1 MTENGGRRNPTA
13 IIRVVMMLAWISVH
27 DHVAGGKLR
36 ELAKGIGCSQKE
48 ALGILVSL
56 WLWGLNNADRTG
68 KLRSCDRTDIAE
80 EVLSKG
86 LSDGL
91 DKNSIV
97 ESLITHHWIDESED
111 GALYLH
117 DWDTW
122 QEQWYKFLKAKEYD
136 ANRKRQ
142 ERARKK
148 AETSEEEKPQTEKSP
163 EDNPKDNPTDRPP
176 DSPTDKAKK
185 PKKNTKKKVEKKQYA
200 EFVSL
205 KEEEYQ
211 KLVYGYGQG
220 AADKFIEEL
229 NLYKGSTGKTYK
241 SDYMTILNWVTDK
254 VDKKYPGL
262 IQRPAPDTIQKSKQT
277 EPAGNP
283 FGQWKE

>member
-1 MTENGGRRNPTA
+1 
-13 IIRVVMMLAWISVH
+13 MLAWISVH

-36 ELAKGIGCSQKE
+36 ELAKDIGCSQKE

-97 ESLITHHWIDESED
+97 ESLITHRWIDEGED

-122 QEQWYKFLKAKEYD
+122 QEQWYKFLKVKEYD

-142 ERARKK
+142 ERAKKK
-148 AETSEEEKPQTEKSP
+148 AEPVGEEKQKAEKSP
-163 EDNPKDNPTDRPP
+163 EENPKDNPTDSPS
-176 DSPTDKAKK
+176 DNPTDKEKK
-185 PKKNTKKKVEKKQYA
+185 PKKTVKKKAEKKQYA

-211 KLVYGYGQG
+211 KLVDGYGQG

-241 SDYMTILNWVTDK
+241 SDYMTILNWVTEK

-262 IQRPAPDTIQKSKQT
+262 IQRPAPAATQQKVQGAVS
-277 EPAGNP
+277 GNP

>member
-1 MTENGGRRNPTA
+1 M
-13 IIRVVMMLAWISVH
+13 AWISVH
-27 DHVAGGKLR
+27 DHVVGGKLR
-36 ELAKGIGCSQKE
+36 ELAKDIGCSQKE

-97 ESLITHHWIDESED
+97 ESLISNRWIDESED

-142 ERARKK
+142 ERARKR
-148 AETSEEEKPQTEKSP
+148 AETSEEEEPQTEKSP
-163 EDNPKDNPTDRPP
+163 KDNPTDSPP

-185 PKKNTKKKVEKKQYA
+185 PKKTAKKKVEKKQYA

-211 KLVYGYGQG
+211 KLVQGYGQG

-229 NLYKGSTGKTYK
+229 NLYKGSTGKSYK

-262 IQRPAPDTIQKSKQT
+262 IQRPAPATAQKSEQK
-277 EPAGNP
+277 EVSGNP

>member
-1 MTENGGRRNPTA
+1 MT
-13 IIRVVMMLAWISVH
+13 LAWISVH

-36 ELAKGIGCSQKE
+36 ELAKDIGCSQKE

-68 KLRSCDRTDIAE
+68 KLRSCDRADIAD

-86 LSDGL
+86 LSTGL
-91 DKNSIV
+91 DKYSIV
-97 ESLITHHWIDESED
+97 ESLINHHWIDEGED
-111 GALYLH
+111 GILYLH

-122 QEQWYKFLKAKEYD
+122 QEQWYKFLKNKEYD
-136 ANRKRQ
+136 AERKRQ

-148 AETSEEEKPQTEKSP
+148 AESEGKIETQKEKNPV
-163 EDNPKDNPTDRPP
+163 DNPKDNPTDRPP
-176 DSPTDKAKK
+176 DSPTDEAKK
-185 PKKNTKKKVEKKQYA
+185 VKKSTKKKVEKKQYA

-205 KEEEYQ
+205 KDEEYK
-211 KLVYGYGQG
+211 KLVHGYGQG
-220 AADKFIEEL
+220 ATDKFIEEL

-262 IQRPAPDTIQKSKQT
+262 IQRPAPDVVQKSEQT
-277 EPAGNP
+277 KSAGNP